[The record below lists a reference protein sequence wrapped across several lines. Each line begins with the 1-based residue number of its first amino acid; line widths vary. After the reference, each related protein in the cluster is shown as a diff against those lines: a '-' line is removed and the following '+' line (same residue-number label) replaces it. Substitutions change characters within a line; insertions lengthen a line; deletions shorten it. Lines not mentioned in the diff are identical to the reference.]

1 MSLFVLFLLSLLLG
15 IVLGVVYGAVGILKI
30 IFKNNIVVSNIL
42 DFIFAIL
49 SGVAVIF
56 FVVNFNFGV
65 FRWFIVVG
73 VLIGIL
79 LERKTLG
86 KIFAKIFL
94 LMYNKFSK
102 CIIALKN
109 TKVVKK
115 ILK

>member
-1 MSLFVLFLLSLLLG
+1 MLVGVGLG
-15 IVLGVVYGAVGILKI
+15 ITYGVLGFIKI
-30 IFKNNIVVSNIL
+30 IVKHNYIVTNIINLIYSLGCGMVVLLVTINL
-42 DFIFAIL
+42 
-49 SGVAVIF
+49 
-56 FVVNFNFGV
+56 NFGE
-65 FRWFIVVG
+65 FRAFVICGVV
-73 VLIGIL
+73 LGIII
-79 LERKTLG
+79 ERKTLG